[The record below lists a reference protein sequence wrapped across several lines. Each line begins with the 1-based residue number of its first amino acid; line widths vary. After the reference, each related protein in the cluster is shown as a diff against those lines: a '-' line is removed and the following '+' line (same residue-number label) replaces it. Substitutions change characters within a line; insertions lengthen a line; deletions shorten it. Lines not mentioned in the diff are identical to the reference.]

1 MSQFTFG
8 KFTGEIDTQ
17 DYAFQAKMENRYQE
31 LSESIAKLPKDGKR
45 SDYILNY
52 CRSVF
57 SFFNALFGE
66 GTDKKMFGE
75 STNMRVCDDAV
86 YALSLAITA
95 DLEDYKN
102 YSIQQNQNVESS
114 LKALEGQK
122 PRRSKSKPA
131 AQNAPVKKNAKAGH
145 PKSDEKASK

>member
-1 MSQFTFG
+1 MSQFTFET
-8 KFTGEIDTQ
+8 FTGEIDTQ
-17 DYAFQAKMENRYQE
+17 DYAFQAKMEDKYKI
-31 LSESIAKLPKDGKR
+31 LSDSIEKLPKDGKR

-57 SFFNALFGE
+57 AFFNDLFGE
-66 GTDKKMFGE
+66 GTDREMFGE

-102 YSIQQNQNVESS
+102 YSAKQNKNVENS
-114 LKALEGQK
+114 LKALQGEK
-122 PRRSKSKPA
+122 TRRAPKTA
-131 AQNAPVKKNAKAGH
+131 AKKATK
-145 PKSDEKASK
+145 

>member
-8 KFTGEIDTQ
+8 NFTGEIDTQ
-17 DYAFQAKMENRYQE
+17 DYAFQANMEERYQE
-31 LSESIAKLPKDGKR
+31 LSEGITKIPKDGKR

-57 SFFNALFGE
+57 AFFNALFGE
-66 GTDKKMFGE
+66 GTDRKMFGE

-114 LKALEGQK
+114 LAALQGQK
-122 PRRSKSKPA
+122 PRRSRTGQST
-131 AQNAPVKKNAKAGH
+131 KKNRQAGNT
-145 PKSDEKASK
+145 KGKASE